1 MVKEV
6 ITFGDTEV
14 KKNKFQHCKNL
25 VLSEDVDNKN
35 MQVSTMVSSGEK
47 INKYFIG
54 YKDDDHKIKPLRI
67 MLWKRSAYV
76 KRYVGETKWMYFLIK
91 DDELLETC
99 NKIWIKVRSSIEKEL
114 DCEPINN
121 KKFLKTKIRSY
132 SHEATE
138 FYDNVIP
145 KVHSNYTCLAVTL
158 INFVLRKGESDY
170 PQVF

>member
-14 KKNKFQHCKNL
+14 KKNKFQHCENL

-67 MLWKRSAYV
+67 MLRKRSAYV

-99 NKIWIKVRSSIEKEL
+99 NKI
-114 DCEPINN
+114 
-121 KKFLKTKIRSY
+121 
-132 SHEATE
+132 
-138 FYDNVIP
+138 
-145 KVHSNYTCLAVTL
+145 
-158 INFVLRKGESDY
+158 
-170 PQVF
+170 